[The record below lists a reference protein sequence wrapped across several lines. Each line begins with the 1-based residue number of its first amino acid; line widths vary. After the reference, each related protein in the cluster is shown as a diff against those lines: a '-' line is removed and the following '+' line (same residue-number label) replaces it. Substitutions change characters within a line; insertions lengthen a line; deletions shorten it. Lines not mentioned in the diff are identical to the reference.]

1 MEAEAGV
8 TWPPAQEP
16 PEAEGSGKD
25 PLRSL
30 RRERGPVTPGELPVG
45 AASGACPGGPRDA
58 GHGQAPGLCRGEIDF
73 GGSGK
78 KRGRF
83 VKVPSGVDPSVLF
96 DLLLAEWHLP
106 APNLVVSLVGVERP
120 FPMRSWLRDVLRK
133 GLVKAAQSTGAW
145 ILTSA
150 LRVGLARYVGQT
162 VRDHSLASTST
173 KARVVAIGIA
183 SLGRVLHR
191 QLLDNAQPRARSAV
205 LATVAPAGVTL
216 GPTAGR
222 ARGRPA
228 APAARSSPRPRA
240 LPGDSSPAAEP
251 RLCAAVGTGLGT
263 SLKVCL
269 GAQEHSPV
277 HYPTD
282 DGAGQGPLCSLDN
295 NHSHFILVE
304 PGPPRKGD
312 GQMELW
318 LRLEKHISEQ
328 RTGYGGTGSIEIPV
342 LCLLVNGDP
351 STLERISRA
360 VEHAAPWLVLAGSGG
375 VADVLA
381 ALVDQPHLLVPQLAE
396 KQFKEKFPGKHFSRE
411 DIVHWTELL
420 QNIACHSHLLTVYD
434 FEQEGS
440 EELDTVILK
449 ALVKACKSHS
459 QEAQDYLDELKLA
472 VAWDRVDIAKSEIFN
487 GDVEWK
493 SCDLEEAMMDA
504 LVSNKP
510 EFVRLFVDHGAS
522 VADFLTY
529 GRLQQLYRAVPPKSL
544 LFDLLQRK
552 HEEGRPA
559 PQARGPPAFSL
570 HDVSRVLKDFLH
582 DACRGFYQAERGPAR
597 RPAGQK
603 WLLDLS
609 QKSENPWRDLF
620 LWAVLQSR
628 HEMATYF
635 WAMGQEGV
643 AAALAACKI
652 LREVSHL
659 DVEAEAGH
667 STSQAT
673 YEQLAL
679 GLFSECY
686 SNSED
691 RAFALLVRRTR
702 GWSRTTCLH
711 LATEADTKAFFAHDG
726 VQAFLTRLWWGDMAS
741 GTSILRLLGAFLCP
755 ALLYTNLITFSE
767 EVPLRTGLE
776 DLQELD
782 SLDTEKSLLCSPG
795 SGVEEPAEAPRTQ
808 GSRGPRVAFLLTRW
822 RKFWGAPV
830 TVFLGNVV
838 MYFAFLFLFTYVLLV
853 DFKPP
858 PQGPSGPEVTLYF
871 WVFTLVLE
879 EIRQGFFTDE
889 DVHLV
894 KKFALYVEDNWN
906 KCDMV
911 AIFLFVVGVICR
923 SVGPGVLR
931 GQPRVGRRAGSPSGW
946 VLLGTQDSCLPCL
959 GGAPSPARLRGP
971 PSPPSPHRMLSSAFE
986 AGRAV
991 LAIDFM
997 VFTLRLIHIFAI
1009 HKQLGPKIIAVERM
1023 MKDVFFFLFFLSVW
1037 LVAYGVATQAL
1048 LHPHD
1053 SRLQWV
1059 FRRVLYRP
1067 YLQIFGQIPLDEID
1081 EARVNC
1087 STHPLLPED
1096 SPACPNLYA
1105 NWLVILLLVTFLLV
1119 TNVLLMNLLIA
1130 MFSYTFQVVQGNAD
1144 MFWKFQRYH
1153 LIVEYQERPALAPPF
1168 ILLSHLSLL
1177 LKRVFQKEAGQKR
1190 ARLERDLPEP
1200 LDQKMVIWE
1209 AVQKENY
1216 LSQREKQR
1224 KGSAEEALRKTA
1236 HRVDLL
1242 AKHLGGL
1249 REQEKRIRGLES
1261 QVNYCTVLL
1270 SSMADTLA
1278 QGGASPN
1285 PWNSGGGSRQC
1296 AADHGGG
1303 LGGRE
1308 HPEAGPLPS
1317 DF

>member
-1 MEAEAGV
+1 M
-8 TWPPAQEP
+8 QESGGTCP
-16 PEAEGSGKD
+16 GSPRGAAEG
-25 PLRSL
+25 RW
-30 RRERGPVTPGELPVG
+30 
-45 AASGACPGGPRDA
+45 
-58 GHGQAPGLCRGEIDF
+58 PGLCRGEIEF

-83 VKVPSGVDPSVLF
+83 VKVPSSVAPSALF

-106 APNLVVSLVGVERP
+106 TPNLVVSLVGVERP
-120 FPMRSWLRDVLRK
+120 FAMKSWLRDVLRK

-150 LRVGLARYVGQT
+150 LRTGLARYVGQA
-162 VRDHSLASTST
+162 VRDHSLASTSI

-191 QLLDNAQPRARSAV
+191 RLLD
-205 LATVAPAGVTL
+205 
-216 GPTAGR
+216 
-222 ARGRPA
+222 
-228 APAARSSPRPRA
+228 
-240 LPGDSSPAAEP
+240 D
-251 RLCAAVGTGLGT
+251 
-263 SLKVCL
+263 
-269 GAQEHSPV
+269 AQEHSPV

-282 DGAGQGPLCSLDN
+282 NGGGQGPLCSLDN

-312 GQMELW
+312 GQTELW

-328 RTGYGGTGSIEIPV
+328 RTSYGGTSSIEIPV
-342 LCLLVNGDP
+342 LCLLVNGNP

-360 VEHAAPWLVLAGSGG
+360 VEHEAPWLILAGSGG

-381 ALVDQPHLLVPQLAE
+381 ALMSQPHLLGPQVAE
-396 KQFKEKFPGKHFSRE
+396 KQFKEKFPSEHFSWE
-411 DIVHWTELL
+411 DILHWTELL
-420 QNIACHSHLLTVYD
+420 QNIACHSHLLTVHD

-493 SCDLEEAMMDA
+493 SCDLEEVMMDA

-510 EFVRLFVDHGAS
+510 EFVRLFVDHGAN

-529 GRLQQLYRAVPPKSL
+529 GRLQQLYRAVPPKSP
-544 LFDLLQRK
+544 LFELLQRK
-552 HEEGRPA
+552 HEEGWLA
-559 PQARGPPAFSL
+559 LQARGPPAGPPAFSL
-570 HDVSRVLKDFLH
+570 HEVSRVLKDFLH
-582 DACRGFYQAERGPAR
+582 DACRGLYQAERGLAR
-597 RPAGQK
+597 RPTAQK
-603 WLLDLS
+603 WQLDLS

-620 LWAVLQSR
+620 LWAVLQNR
-628 HEMATYF
+628 HEMASYF

-643 AAALAACKI
+643 ATALAACKI
-652 LREVSHL
+652 LREMAHL
-659 DVEAEAGH
+659 ETEAK
-667 STSQAT
+667 
-673 YEQLAL
+673 YERLAL

-691 RAFALLVRRTR
+691 RAFALLVRRNR
-702 GWSRTTCLH
+702 CWSRTTCLH

-726 VQAFLTRLWWGDMAS
+726 VQAFLTKIWWGDMAS
-741 GTSILRLLGAFLCP
+741 DTPILRLLGAFLCP

-767 EVPLRTGLE
+767 EAPLRTGLE

-782 SLDTEKSLLCSPG
+782 SLDTETSLLCSPG
-795 SGVEEPAEAPRTQ
+795 SGEEEPAEAPRTH

-853 DFKPP
+853 DFRPP

-889 DVHLV
+889 DTHLV
-894 KKFALYVEDNWN
+894 KKFTLYMEDNWN

-911 AIFLFVVGVICR
+911 AIFLFIVGVTC
-923 SVGPGVLR
+923 
-931 GQPRVGRRAGSPSGW
+931 
-946 VLLGTQDSCLPCL
+946 
-959 GGAPSPARLRGP
+959 
-971 PSPPSPHRMLSSAFE
+971 RMLPSVFE
-986 AGRAV
+986 AGRTV
-991 LAIDFM
+991 LAVDFM

-1009 HKQLGPKIIAVERM
+1009 HKQLGPKIIIVERM

-1037 LVAYGVATQAL
+1037 LVAYGVTTQAL

-1053 SRLQWV
+1053 GRPEWV

-1087 STHPLLPED
+1087 SAHTRLRED
-1096 SPACPNLYA
+1096 SRSCPNLYA
-1105 NWLVILLLVTFLLV
+1105 NWLVILLLAAFLLV

-1130 MFSYTFQVVQGNAD
+1130 MLSYTFQVVQGNAD

-1153 LIVEYQERPALAPPF
+1153 LIVEYHERPALAPPF
-1168 ILLSHLSLL
+1168 ILFSHLGLVL
-1177 LKRVFQKEAGQKR
+1177 RRVLRKGAGQKR
-1190 ARLERDLPEP
+1190 AHLERDLPEP
-1200 LDQKMVIWE
+1200 LDQKMVTWE

-1216 LSQREKQR
+1216 LSKLEKQKR
-1224 KGSAEEALRKTA
+1224 ESEEEVLRKTG
-1236 HRVDLL
+1236 HRVDFI
-1242 AKHLGGL
+1242 AKHLAGL

-1270 SSMADTLA
+1270 SSMVDTLA
-1278 QGGASPN
+1278 QGSACRHSCNFG
-1285 PWNSGGGSRQC
+1285 SGNRQPP
-1296 AADHGGG
+1296 DHGGG
-1303 LGGRE
+1303 PGSRE
-1308 HPEAGPLPS
+1308 HPEAAPLAS
-1317 DF
+1317 ET